1 MLRNQN
7 DRRVDGIKLASA
19 KLEADPLTFLAED
32 HMRQREICAMLHMVA
47 SQPYPE
53 FRSMGVALA
62 YLRHEFLLHNA
73 DERAVLFPM
82 MVARCEKEDEIGLI
96 IDRLLRDHE
105 GAEEQ
110 AQKTCHI
117 LETIMETSK
126 APNEADRAELKDFA
140 GRCQRYLILENAIIL
155 RLARV
160 RLSKKDLAVLSRKM
174 LLRRGLI
181 EPDQARSKER

>member
-7 DRRVDGIKLASA
+7 ERRADGMEPTTAG
-19 KLEADPLTFLAED
+19 LEADPLTFLAED

-47 SQPYPE
+47 SQPFPE
-53 FRSMGVALA
+53 FRSMGMSLA

-82 MVARCEKEDEIGLI
+82 MIARCEKEDEIGLI
-96 IDRLLRDHE
+96 IDRLLHDHE
-105 GAEEQ
+105 GAQVQ
-110 AQKTCHI
+110 AQKVCHI
-117 LETIMETSK
+117 LETIMEIGD
-126 APNEADRAELKDFA
+126 APDEVDRAELKDFA

-155 RLARV
+155 RLARI
-160 RLSKKDLAVLSRKM
+160 RLDEDDLATLTRKI

-181 EPDQARSKER
+181 EPNQAGQEER

>member
-7 DRRVDGIKLASA
+7 DRRADGAESISAS
-19 KLEADPLTFLAED
+19 LTADPLTFLAED
-32 HMRQREICAMLHMVA
+32 HMRQREICAMLNMVA
-47 SQPYPE
+47 SQPFPE
-53 FRSMGVALA
+53 FRSMGVSLA

-73 DERAVLFPM
+73 DERTVLFPM
-82 MVARCEKEDEIGLI
+82 MIARCEKEDEIGLI

-110 AQKTCHI
+110 AQKVCQI

-140 GRCQRYLILENAIIL
+140 GQCQRYLILENAIIL

-160 RLSKKDLAVLSRKM
+160 RFSEKDLAMLSRKM
-174 LLRRGLI
+174 LLRRGLM
-181 EPDQARSKER
+181 EPDQAGPKED

>member
-7 DRRVDGIKLASA
+7 ERQADGMEPTTTI
-19 KLEADPLTFLAED
+19 LEADPLTFLAED

-47 SQPYPE
+47 SQPFPG
-53 FRSMGVALA
+53 FRSMGVSLA

-82 MVARCEKEDEIGLI
+82 MIARCEKEDEISLI

-105 GAEEQ
+105 VAEVQ
-110 AQKTCHI
+110 AQKICQI
-117 LETIMETSK
+117 LETIMETGD
-126 APNEADRAELKDFA
+126 APSEDDRAELKDFV

-160 RLSKKDLAVLSRKM
+160 RLCENDLAVLSRKM

-181 EPDQARSKER
+181 EPDQARPKER

>member
-7 DRRVDGIKLASA
+7 ERRADGIEPTSVS
-19 KLEADPLTFLAED
+19 LEADPLTFLVED

-47 SQPYPE
+47 SQPFPE
-53 FRSMGVALA
+53 FRSMGVSLA

-73 DERAVLFPM
+73 DERTVLFPM
-82 MVARCEKEDEIGLI
+82 MIARCEKEDEIGLI

-105 GAEEQ
+105 AGEVQ
-110 AQKTCHI
+110 AQKVCDI
-117 LETIMETSK
+117 LETIMEIGD
-126 APNEADRAELKDFA
+126 APDEDSRAELKDFA

-160 RLSKKDLAVLSRKM
+160 RLSEDDLAVLSRKM

-181 EPDQARSKER
+181 EPDQAGPKER

>member
-7 DRRVDGIKLASA
+7 ERRADGMEPVGVS
-19 KLEADPLTFLAED
+19 LETDPLTFLAED

-53 FRSMGVALA
+53 FRSMGVSLG

-105 GAEEQ
+105 AAEVQ
-110 AQKTCHI
+110 AQKICHI
-117 LETIMETSK
+117 LETIMETGD
-126 APNEADRAELKDFA
+126 APNDAERAELKDFA
-140 GRCQRYLILENAIIL
+140 GLCQRYLILENAIIL

-160 RLSKKDLAVLSRKM
+160 RLSENDLVVLSRKM

-181 EPDQARSKER
+181 EPDQTKPKEQ

>member
-7 DRRVDGIKLASA
+7 ETRTDGTDKTSA
-19 KLEADPLTFLAED
+19 RLEADPLTFLAED
-32 HMRQREICAMLHMVA
+32 HMQQREICAMLHMVA

-53 FRSMGVALA
+53 FRSMGIALA

-82 MVARCEKEDEIGLI
+82 MVARCEKEDEIGFI
-96 IDRLLRDHE
+96 VDRLLRDHE
-105 GAEEQ
+105 AAEVQ
-110 AQKTCHI
+110 AQKICQI
-117 LETIMETSK
+117 LESIMETSN
-126 APNEADRAELKDFA
+126 APDDANRAELQDFA

-160 RLSKKDLAVLSRKM
+160 RLTESDLEVLSRKM

-181 EPDQARSKER
+181 EPDQVMPKEC

>member
-7 DRRVDGIKLASA
+7 ERLADGVESTSAS
-19 KLEADPLTFLAED
+19 LQADPLTFLAED

-53 FRSMGVALA
+53 FRSMGMSLA

-82 MVARCEKEDEIGLI
+82 MVQRCEKEDEIGLI

-105 GAEEQ
+105 AAEVQ
-110 AQKTCHI
+110 AQRICHI
-117 LETIMETSK
+117 LDSIMEAGD
-126 APNEADRAELKDFA
+126 APNDNDRAELKGFA

-160 RLSKKDLAVLSRKM
+160 RLDEDDLATLTRKM

-181 EPDQARSKER
+181 EPNQAGQEER